1 MLILNLL
8 CNDMNVLTVSQ
19 INTFIKAVFDERQ
32 ELRNIYVSGEISNF
46 THYYRSGHMYFTLK
60 DENAQIKAVMFFS
73 YASRLKFQPESG
85 MKVICRGYITVYEK
99 SGEYQ
104 LYVDDMQPDGLGALN
119 LAYEQ
124 LKAKLFAE
132 GVCSDDVKKPLPR
145 YPRKI
150 GVVTSD
156 IGAAV
161 EDIKNITARRWPLA
175 EVVIAPT
182 LVQGANAA
190 PDIIKSII
198 RLDNAGDIDVIIVG
212 RGGGSVEDLWAF
224 NTESVA
230 RAVIN
235 CKTPIV
241 SAVGHE
247 TDFTICDFVA
257 DLRAPTPSAAAE
269 IVCPDIGTEIARCDN
284 LKNMLSRFENEK
296 IDGEMQYLS
305 DLTETSVLASSEN
318 FLKEHCDY
326 VAELA
331 SRLGS
336 SFDLMLGDRD
346 NKFALLLGKLNAL
359 SPLAVMQRGYSVAK
373 EKNGKIIKSVSQIS
387 AEDNVKIEFADG
399 NAVCRVCEV
408 NKIER

>member
-1 MLILNLL
+1 
-8 CNDMNVLTVSQ
+8 MNVLTVSQ
-19 INTFIKAVFDERQ
+19 INTFIKAVFAERQ
-32 ELRNIYVSGEISNF
+32 ELRNVYISGEISNF

-60 DENAQIKAVMFFS
+60 DENAQIKAVMFSS

-85 MKVICRGYITVYEK
+85 MKVICRGYISVYEK

-132 GVCSDDVKKPLPR
+132 GVCGDDVKKPLPR

-175 EVVIAPT
+175 KVVIAPT

-190 PDIIKSII
+190 PDIVKSIV

-224 NTESVA
+224 NTEGVA

-269 IVCPDIGTEIARCDN
+269 IICPDIEAEIAHCEN
-284 LKNMLSRFENEK
+284 LKNMLSRLESDK
-296 IDGEMQYLS
+296 IDEEMQYIA

-326 VAELA
+326 LGELS
-331 SRLGS
+331 SRFCRA
-336 SFDLMLGDRD
+336 FDSTLGDKE
-346 NKFALLLGKLNAL
+346 NKFAMLLGKLNAL
-359 SPLAVMQRGYSVAK
+359 SPLAVMQRGYAVAK
-373 EKNGKIIKSVSQIS
+373 ESGGKIIKSVLQIS
-387 AEDNVKIEFADG
+387 ANDDVKIEFADG
-399 NAVCRVCEV
+399 NAVCKVCEV
-408 NKIER
+408 NQIER

>member
-1 MLILNLL
+1 
-8 CNDMNVLTVSQ
+8 MNVLTVSQ
-19 INTFIKAVFDERQ
+19 INTFIKAVFAERQ
-32 ELRNIYVSGEISNF
+32 ELRNVYISGEISNF

-60 DENAQIKAVMFFS
+60 DENAQIKAVMFSS

-85 MKVICRGYITVYEK
+85 MNVICRGYISVYEK

-132 GVCSDDVKKPLPR
+132 GVCGDDVKKPLPR

-175 EVVIAPT
+175 KVVIAPT

-190 PDIIKSII
+190 PDIVKSIV

-224 NTESVA
+224 NTEGVA

-269 IVCPDIGTEIARCDN
+269 IICPDIEAEIAHCEN
-284 LKNMLSRFENEK
+284 LKNMLSRLESDK
-296 IDGEMQYLS
+296 IDEEMQYIA
-305 DLTETSVLASSEN
+305 DLTETSVLASPEN

-326 VAELA
+326 LGELS
-331 SRLGS
+331 SRFCRA
-336 SFDLMLGDRD
+336 FDSTLGDKE
-346 NKFALLLGKLNAL
+346 NKFAMLLGKLNAL
-359 SPLAVMQRGYSVAK
+359 SPLAVMQRGYAVAK
-373 EKNGKIIKSVSQIS
+373 ESGGKIIKSVSQIS
-387 AEDNVKIEFADG
+387 ANDDVKIEFADG
-399 NAVCRVCEV
+399 NAICKVCEV
-408 NKIER
+408 NQIER

>member
-1 MLILNLL
+1 
-8 CNDMNVLTVSQ
+8 MNVLTVTQ
-19 INTFIKAVFDERQ
+19 INTFIKAIFAERQ
-32 ELRNIYVSGEISNF
+32 ELRNVYINGEISNF

-60 DENAQIKAVMFFS
+60 DENAQIKAVMFSS
-73 YASRLKFQPESG
+73 YASRLKFQPENG
-85 MKVICRGYITVYEK
+85 MKVICRGYISVYEK

-119 LAYEQ
+119 MAYEQ

-132 GVCSDDVKKPLPR
+132 DVCSDEVKKPLPR
-145 YPRKI
+145 YPLKI

-161 EDIKNITARRWPLA
+161 EDIKNITARRWPIA
-175 EVVIAPT
+175 ELVIVPT

-190 PDIIKSII
+190 PDIIKSISC
-198 RLDNAGDIDVIIVG
+198 LEKYGDIDVIIVG

-230 RAVIN
+230 RAVID
-235 CKTPIV
+235 CKIPIV

-247 TDFTICDFVA
+247 SDFTICDFVA

-269 IVCPDIGTEIARCDN
+269 IICPDINVEISRC
-284 LKNMLSRFENEK
+284 ENAKVMIERLVNDK
-296 IDGEMQYLS
+296 IDEEMQFVS

-326 VAELA
+326 IKDLRT
-331 SRLGS
+331 RLKD
-336 SFDLMLGDRD
+336 SFDNVFGVYENR
-346 NKFALLLGKLNAL
+346 FAVLLGKLNAL
-359 SPLAVMQRGYSVAK
+359 SPLAVMERGYSVAK
-373 EKNGKIIKSVSQIS
+373 TAGGAIIKSASQI
-387 AEDNVKIEFADG
+387 AVNDNINIEFANG
-399 NAVCRVCEV
+399 SAVCSVCEV
-408 NKIER
+408 NEIE

>member
-1 MLILNLL
+1 
-8 CNDMNVLTVSQ
+8 MNVLTVTQ
-19 INTFIKAVFDERQ
+19 INTFIKAIFAERQ
-32 ELRNIYVSGEISNF
+32 ELRNIYISGEISNF

-60 DENAQIKAVMFFS
+60 DENAQIKAVMFSS
-73 YASRLKFQPESG
+73 YASRLKFQPENG
-85 MKVICRGYITVYEK
+85 MKVICRGYISVYEK

-119 LAYEQ
+119 MAYEQ

-132 GVCSDDVKKPLPR
+132 GVCSDEVKKPLPR
-145 YPRKI
+145 YPLKI

-161 EDIKNITARRWPLA
+161 EDIKNITARRWPVA
-175 EVVIAPT
+175 ELVIVPT

-190 PDIIKSII
+190 PDIIKSISC
-198 RLDNAGDIDVIIVG
+198 LEKYGDIDVIIVG

-230 RAVIN
+230 RAVID
-235 CKTPIV
+235 CKIPIV

-247 TDFTICDFVA
+247 SDFTICDFVA

-269 IVCPDIGTEIARCDN
+269 IICPDINVEISRC
-284 LKNMLSRFENEK
+284 ENAKVMIERLVNDK
-296 IDGEMQYLS
+296 IDEEMQFVS

-326 VAELA
+326 IKDLRT
-331 SRLGS
+331 RLKD
-336 SFDLMLGDRD
+336 SFDNVFGVYENR
-346 NKFALLLGKLNAL
+346 FAVLLGKLNAL
-359 SPLAVMQRGYSVAK
+359 SPLAVMERGYSVAK
-373 EKNGKIIKSVSQIS
+373 TAGGAIIKSASQI
-387 AEDNVKIEFADG
+387 AVNDNINIEFANG
-399 NAVCRVCEV
+399 SAVCSVYEV
-408 NKIER
+408 NEIE

>member
-1 MLILNLL
+1 
-8 CNDMNVLTVSQ
+8 MNVLTVTQ
-19 INTFIKAVFDERQ
+19 INTFIKAIFAERQ
-32 ELRNIYVSGEISNF
+32 ELRNVYISGEISNF

-60 DENAQIKAVMFFS
+60 DENAQIKAVMFSS
-73 YASRLKFQPESG
+73 YASRLKFQPENG
-85 MKVICRGYITVYEK
+85 MKVICSGYISVYEK

-119 LAYEQ
+119 MAYEQ

-132 GVCSDDVKKPLPR
+132 GVCSDEVKKPLPR
-145 YPRKI
+145 YPLKI

-161 EDIKNITARRWPLA
+161 EDIKNITARRWPVA
-175 EVVIAPT
+175 ELVIVPT

-190 PDIIKSII
+190 PDIIKSISC
-198 RLDNAGDIDVIIVG
+198 LEKYGDIDVIIVG

-230 RAVIN
+230 RAVID
-235 CKTPIV
+235 CKIPIV

-247 TDFTICDFVA
+247 SDFTICDFVA

-269 IVCPDIGTEIARCDN
+269 IICPDINVEISRC
-284 LKNMLSRFENEK
+284 ENAKVMIGRLVNDK
-296 IDGEMQYLS
+296 IDEEMQFVS

-326 VAELA
+326 IKDLRT
-331 SRLGS
+331 RLKD
-336 SFDLMLGDRD
+336 SFDNVFGVYENR
-346 NKFALLLGKLNAL
+346 FAVLLGKLNAL
-359 SPLAVMQRGYSVAK
+359 SPLAVMERGYSVAK
-373 EKNGKIIKSVSQIS
+373 TAGGAIIKSASQI
-387 AEDNVKIEFADG
+387 AVNDNINIEFANG
-399 NAVCRVCEV
+399 SAVCSVCEV
-408 NKIER
+408 NEIE

>member
-1 MLILNLL
+1 
-8 CNDMNVLTVSQ
+8 MNVLTVSQ
-19 INTFIKAVFDERQ
+19 INTFIKAVFAERQ
-32 ELRNIYVSGEISNF
+32 ELRNVYISGEISNF

-60 DENAQIKAVMFFS
+60 DENAQIKAVMFSS

-85 MKVICRGYITVYEK
+85 MKVICRGYISVYEK

-132 GVCSDDVKKPLPR
+132 GVCGDDVKKPLPR

-175 EVVIAPT
+175 NVVIAPT

-190 PDIIKSII
+190 PDIVKSII

-224 NTESVA
+224 NTEGVA

-269 IVCPDIGTEIARCDN
+269 IICPDIEAEIAHCEN
-284 LKNMLSRFENEK
+284 LKNMLSRLECDK
-296 IDGEMQYLS
+296 IDEEMQYIA

-318 FLKEHCDY
+318 FLKEHGDY
-326 VAELA
+326 LGELS
-331 SRLGS
+331 SRFCRA
-336 SFDLMLGDRD
+336 FDSTLGDKE
-346 NKFALLLGKLNAL
+346 NKFAMLLGKLNAL
-359 SPLAVMQRGYSVAK
+359 SPLAVMQRDYAVAK
-373 EKNGKIIKSVSQIS
+373 ESGGKIIKSVSQIS
-387 AEDNVKIEFADG
+387 ANDDVKIEFADG
-399 NAVCRVCEV
+399 NAVCKVCEV
-408 NKIER
+408 NQIER

>member
-1 MLILNLL
+1 
-8 CNDMNVLTVSQ
+8 MNVLTVTQ
-19 INTFIKAVFDERQ
+19 INTFIKAIFAERQ
-32 ELRNIYVSGEISNF
+32 ELRNVYISGEISNF

-60 DENAQIKAVMFFS
+60 DENAQIKAVMFSS
-73 YASRLKFQPESG
+73 YASRLKFQPENG
-85 MKVICRGYITVYEK
+85 MKVICRGYISVYEK

-119 LAYEQ
+119 MAYEQ

-132 GVCSDDVKKPLPR
+132 GVCSDEVKKPLPR
-145 YPRKI
+145 YPLKI

-161 EDIKNITARRWPLA
+161 EDIKNITARRWPIA
-175 EVVIAPT
+175 ELVIVPT

-190 PDIIKSII
+190 PDIIKSISC
-198 RLDNAGDIDVIIVG
+198 LEKYGDIDVIIVG

-230 RAVIN
+230 RAVID
-235 CKTPIV
+235 CKIPIV

-247 TDFTICDFVA
+247 SDFTICDFVA

-269 IVCPDIGTEIARCDN
+269 IICPDINVEISRC
-284 LKNMLSRFENEK
+284 ENAKVMIERLVNDK
-296 IDGEMQYLS
+296 IDEEMQFVS

-326 VAELA
+326 IKDLRT
-331 SRLGS
+331 RLKD
-336 SFDLMLGDRD
+336 SFDNVFGVYENR
-346 NKFALLLGKLNAL
+346 FAVLLGKLNAL
-359 SPLAVMQRGYSVAK
+359 SPLAVMERGYSVAK
-373 EKNGKIIKSVSQIS
+373 TAGGAIIKSASQI
-387 AEDNVKIEFADG
+387 AVNDNINIEFANG
-399 NAVCRVCEV
+399 SAVCSVCEV
-408 NKIER
+408 NEIE

>member
-1 MLILNLL
+1 
-8 CNDMNVLTVSQ
+8 MNVLTVTQ
-19 INTFIKAVFDERQ
+19 INTFIKAIFAERQ
-32 ELRNIYVSGEISNF
+32 ELRNVYISGEISNF

-60 DENAQIKAVMFFS
+60 DENAQIKAVMFSS
-73 YASRLKFQPESG
+73 YASRLKFQPENG
-85 MKVICRGYITVYEK
+85 MKVICRGYISVYEK

-119 LAYEQ
+119 MAYEQ

-132 GVCSDDVKKPLPR
+132 GVCSDEVKKPLPR
-145 YPRKI
+145 YPLKI

-161 EDIKNITARRWPLA
+161 EDIKNITARRWPVA
-175 EVVIAPT
+175 ELVIVPT

-190 PDIIKSII
+190 PDIIKSMSC
-198 RLDNAGDIDVIIVG
+198 LEKYGDIDVIIVG

-230 RAVIN
+230 RAVID
-235 CKTPIV
+235 CKIPIV

-247 TDFTICDFVA
+247 SDFTICDFVA

-269 IVCPDIGTEIARCDN
+269 IICPDINVEISRC
-284 LKNMLSRFENEK
+284 ENAKVMIERLVNDK
-296 IDGEMQYLS
+296 IDAEMQFVS

-326 VAELA
+326 IKDLHT
-331 SRLGS
+331 RLKD
-336 SFDLMLGDRD
+336 SFDNVFGIYENR
-346 NKFALLLGKLNAL
+346 FAVLLGKLNAL
-359 SPLAVMQRGYSVAK
+359 SPLAVMERGYSVAK
-373 EKNGKIIKSVSQIS
+373 TAGGAIIKSASQI
-387 AEDNVKIEFADG
+387 AVNDNINIEFANG
-399 NAVCRVCEV
+399 SAVCSVCEV
-408 NKIER
+408 NEIE

>member
-1 MLILNLL
+1 
-8 CNDMNVLTVSQ
+8 MNVLTVSQ
-19 INTFIKAVFDERQ
+19 INTFIKAVFAERQ
-32 ELRNIYVSGEISNF
+32 ELRNVYISGEISNF

-60 DENAQIKAVMFFS
+60 DENAQIKAVMFSS

-85 MKVICRGYITVYEK
+85 MKVICRGYISVYEK

-132 GVCSDDVKKPLPR
+132 GVCGDDVKKPLPR

-161 EDIKNITARRWPLA
+161 EDIKNITARRWPLTK
-175 EVVIAPT
+175 VVIAPT

-190 PDIIKSII
+190 PDIVKSIV

-224 NTESVA
+224 NTEGVA
-230 RAVIN
+230 RAIIN

-269 IVCPDIGTEIARCDN
+269 IICPDIEAEIAHFEN
-284 LKNMLSRFENEK
+284 LKNMLSCLESDK
-296 IDGEMQYLS
+296 IDEEMQYIA

-326 VAELA
+326 LGELS
-331 SRLGS
+331 SRFCRA
-336 SFDLMLGDRD
+336 FDSTLGDKE
-346 NKFALLLGKLNAL
+346 NKFAMLLGKLNAL
-359 SPLAVMQRGYSVAK
+359 SPLAVMQRGYAVAK
-373 EKNGKIIKSVSQIS
+373 ESGGKIIKSVSQIS
-387 AEDNVKIEFADG
+387 ANDDVKIEFADG
-399 NAVCRVCEV
+399 NAVCKVCEV
-408 NKIER
+408 NQIER

>member
-1 MLILNLL
+1 
-8 CNDMNVLTVSQ
+8 MNVLTVTQ
-19 INTFIKAVFDERQ
+19 INTFIKAIFAERQ
-32 ELRNIYVSGEISNF
+32 ELRNIYISGEISNF

-60 DENAQIKAVMFFS
+60 DENAQIKAVMFSS
-73 YASRLKFQPESG
+73 YASRLKFQPENG
-85 MKVICRGYITVYEK
+85 MKVICRGYISVYEK

-119 LAYEQ
+119 MAYEQ

-132 GVCSDDVKKPLPR
+132 GVCSDEVKKTLPR
-145 YPRKI
+145 YPLKI

-161 EDIKNITARRWPLA
+161 EDIKNITARRWPVAQL
-175 EVVIAPT
+175 VIVPT

-190 PDIIKSII
+190 PDIIKSISC
-198 RLDNAGDIDVIIVG
+198 LEKYGDIDVIIVG

-230 RAVIN
+230 RAVID
-235 CKTPIV
+235 CKIPIV

-247 TDFTICDFVA
+247 SDFTICDFVA

-269 IVCPDIGTEIARCDN
+269 IICPDINVEISRC
-284 LKNMLSRFENEK
+284 ENAKEMIERLVNDK
-296 IDGEMQYLS
+296 IDAEMQFVS

-326 VAELA
+326 IKDLHT
-331 SRLGS
+331 RLKD
-336 SFDLMLGDRD
+336 SFDNVFGIYENR
-346 NKFALLLGKLNAL
+346 FAVLLGKLNAL
-359 SPLAVMQRGYSVAK
+359 SPLAVMERGYSVAK
-373 EKNGKIIKSVSQIS
+373 TAGGAIIKSASQI
-387 AEDNVKIEFADG
+387 AVNDNINIEFANG
-399 NAVCRVCEV
+399 SAVCSVCEV
-408 NKIER
+408 NEIE

>member
-1 MLILNLL
+1 
-8 CNDMNVLTVSQ
+8 MNVLTVTQ
-19 INTFIKAVFDERQ
+19 INTFIKAIFAERQ
-32 ELRNIYVSGEISNF
+32 ELRNIYISGEISNF

-60 DENAQIKAVMFFS
+60 DENAQIKAVMFSS
-73 YASRLKFQPESG
+73 YASRLKFQPENG
-85 MKVICRGYITVYEK
+85 MKVICRGYISVYEK

-119 LAYEQ
+119 MAYEQ

-132 GVCSDDVKKPLPR
+132 GVCSDEVKKPLPR
-145 YPRKI
+145 YPLKI

-161 EDIKNITARRWPLA
+161 EDIKNITARRWPIA
-175 EVVIAPT
+175 ELVIVPT

-190 PDIIKSII
+190 PDIIKSISC
-198 RLDNAGDIDVIIVG
+198 LEKYGDIDVIIVG

-230 RAVIN
+230 RAVID
-235 CKTPIV
+235 CKIPIV

-247 TDFTICDFVA
+247 SDFTICDFVA

-269 IVCPDIGTEIARCDN
+269 IICPDINVEISRC
-284 LKNMLSRFENEK
+284 ENAKVMIERLVNDK
-296 IDGEMQYLS
+296 IDAEMQFVS

-326 VAELA
+326 IKDLHT
-331 SRLGS
+331 RLKD
-336 SFDLMLGDRD
+336 SFDNVFGIYENR
-346 NKFALLLGKLNAL
+346 FAVLLGKLNAL
-359 SPLAVMQRGYSVAK
+359 SPLAVMERGYSVAK
-373 EKNGKIIKSVSQIS
+373 TAGGAIIKSASQI
-387 AEDNVKIEFADG
+387 AVNDNINIEFANG
-399 NAVCRVCEV
+399 SAVCSVCEV
-408 NKIER
+408 NEIE

>member
-1 MLILNLL
+1 
-8 CNDMNVLTVSQ
+8 MNVLTVSQ
-19 INTFIKAVFDERQ
+19 INTFIKAVFAERQ
-32 ELRNIYVSGEISNF
+32 ELRNVYISGEISNF

-60 DENAQIKAVMFFS
+60 DENAQIKAVMFSS

-85 MKVICRGYITVYEK
+85 MKVICRGYISVYEK

-132 GVCSDDVKKPLPR
+132 GVCGDDVKKPLPR

-175 EVVIAPT
+175 KVVIAPT

-190 PDIIKSII
+190 PDIVKSIV

-224 NTESVA
+224 NTEGVA
-230 RAVIN
+230 RAIIN

-269 IVCPDIGTEIARCDN
+269 IICPDIEAEIAHCEN
-284 LKNMLSRFENEK
+284 LKNMLSCLESDK
-296 IDGEMQYLS
+296 IDEEMQYIA

-326 VAELA
+326 LGELS
-331 SRLGS
+331 SRFCS
-336 SFDLMLGDRD
+336 AFDSTLGDKE
-346 NKFALLLGKLNAL
+346 NKFAMLLGKLNAL
-359 SPLAVMQRGYSVAK
+359 SPLAVMQRGYAVAK
-373 EKNGKIIKSVSQIS
+373 ESGGKIIKSVSQIS
-387 AEDNVKIEFADG
+387 ANDDVKIEFADG
-399 NAVCRVCEV
+399 NAVCKVCEV
-408 NKIER
+408 NQIER

>member
-1 MLILNLL
+1 
-8 CNDMNVLTVSQ
+8 MNVLTVTQ
-19 INTFIKAVFDERQ
+19 INTFIKAIFAERQ
-32 ELRNIYVSGEISNF
+32 ELRNVYISGEISNF

-60 DENAQIKAVMFFS
+60 DENAQIKAVMFSS
-73 YASRLKFQPESG
+73 YASRIKFQPENG
-85 MKVICRGYITVYEK
+85 MKVICRGYISVYEK

-124 LKAKLFAE
+124 LKVKLFAE
-132 GVCSDDVKKPLPR
+132 GVCSDEVKKPLPR
-145 YPRKI
+145 YPLKI

-161 EDIKNITARRWPLA
+161 EDIKNITARRWPVA
-175 EVVIAPT
+175 ELVIVPT

-190 PDIIKSII
+190 PDIIKSISC
-198 RLDNAGDIDVIIVG
+198 LEKYGDIDVIIVG

-230 RAVIN
+230 RAVID
-235 CKTPIV
+235 CKIPIV

-247 TDFTICDFVA
+247 SDFTICDFVA

-269 IVCPDIGTEIARCDN
+269 IICPDINVEISRC
-284 LKNMLSRFENEK
+284 ENAKVMIERLVNDK
-296 IDGEMQYLS
+296 IDEEMQFVS

-326 VAELA
+326 IKDLRT
-331 SRLGS
+331 RLKD
-336 SFDLMLGDRD
+336 SFDNVFGVYENR
-346 NKFALLLGKLNAL
+346 FAVLLGKLNAL
-359 SPLAVMQRGYSVAK
+359 SPLAVMERGYSVAK
-373 EKNGKIIKSVSQIS
+373 TAGGAIIKSASQI
-387 AEDNVKIEFADG
+387 AVNDNINIEFANG
-399 NAVCRVCEV
+399 SAVCSVCEV
-408 NKIER
+408 NEIE

>member
-1 MLILNLL
+1 
-8 CNDMNVLTVSQ
+8 MNVLTVTQ
-19 INTFIKAVFDERQ
+19 INTFIKAIFAERQ
-32 ELRNIYVSGEISNF
+32 ELRNVYISGEISNF

-60 DENAQIKAVMFFS
+60 DENAQIKAVMFSS
-73 YASRLKFQPESG
+73 YASRLKFQPENG
-85 MKVICRGYITVYEK
+85 MKVICRGYISVYEK

-119 LAYEQ
+119 MAYEQ

-132 GVCSDDVKKPLPR
+132 GVCSDEVKKTLPR
-145 YPRKI
+145 YPLKI

-161 EDIKNITARRWPLA
+161 EDIKNITARRWPVAQL
-175 EVVIAPT
+175 VIVPT

-190 PDIIKSII
+190 PDIIKSISC
-198 RLDNAGDIDVIIVG
+198 LEKYGDIDVIIVG

-230 RAVIN
+230 RAVID
-235 CKTPIV
+235 CKIPIV

-247 TDFTICDFVA
+247 SDFTICDFVA

-269 IVCPDIGTEIARCDN
+269 IICPDINVEISRC
-284 LKNMLSRFENEK
+284 ENAKVMIERLVNDK
-296 IDGEMQYLS
+296 IDAEMQFVS

-326 VAELA
+326 IKDLHT
-331 SRLGS
+331 RLKD
-336 SFDLMLGDRD
+336 SFDNVFGIYENR
-346 NKFALLLGKLNAL
+346 FAVLLGKLNAL
-359 SPLAVMQRGYSVAK
+359 SPLAVMERGYSVAK
-373 EKNGKIIKSVSQIS
+373 TAGGAIIKSASQI
-387 AEDNVKIEFADG
+387 AVNDNINIEFANG
-399 NAVCRVCEV
+399 SAVCSVCEV
-408 NKIER
+408 NEIE

>member
-1 MLILNLL
+1 
-8 CNDMNVLTVSQ
+8 MNVLTVTQ
-19 INTFIKAVFDERQ
+19 INTFIKAIFAERQ
-32 ELRNIYVSGEISNF
+32 ELRNVYISGEISNF

-60 DENAQIKAVMFFS
+60 DENAQIKAVMFSS
-73 YASRLKFQPESG
+73 YASRLKFQPENG
-85 MKVICRGYITVYEK
+85 MKVICSGYISVYEK

-119 LAYEQ
+119 MAYEQ

-132 GVCSDDVKKPLPR
+132 GVCSDEVKKPLPR
-145 YPRKI
+145 YPLKI

-161 EDIKNITARRWPLA
+161 EDIKNITARRWPVA
-175 EVVIAPT
+175 ELVIVPT

-190 PDIIKSII
+190 PDIIKSISC
-198 RLDNAGDIDVIIVG
+198 LEKYGDIDVIIVG

-230 RAVIN
+230 RAVID
-235 CKTPIV
+235 CKIPIV

-247 TDFTICDFVA
+247 SDFTICDFVA

-269 IVCPDIGTEIARCDN
+269 IICPDINVEISRC
-284 LKNMLSRFENEK
+284 ENANVMIERLVNDK
-296 IDGEMQYLS
+296 IDEEIQFVS

-326 VAELA
+326 IKDLRT
-331 SRLGS
+331 RLKD
-336 SFDLMLGDRD
+336 SFDNVFGVYENR
-346 NKFALLLGKLNAL
+346 FAVLLGKLNAL
-359 SPLAVMQRGYSVAK
+359 SPLAVMERGYSVAK
-373 EKNGKIIKSVSQIS
+373 TAGGAIIKSASQI
-387 AEDNVKIEFADG
+387 AVNDNINIEFANG
-399 NAVCRVCEV
+399 SAVCSVCEV
-408 NKIER
+408 NEIE

>member
-1 MLILNLL
+1 
-8 CNDMNVLTVSQ
+8 MNVLTVTQ
-19 INTFIKAVFDERQ
+19 INTFIKAIFAERQ
-32 ELRNIYVSGEISNF
+32 ELRNVYISGEISNF

-60 DENAQIKAVMFFS
+60 DENAQIKAVMFS
-73 YASRLKFQPESG
+73 SNASRLKFQPENG
-85 MKVICRGYITVYEK
+85 MKVICRGYISVYEK

-132 GVCSDDVKKPLPR
+132 GVCSDEVKKPLPR
-145 YPRKI
+145 YPLKI

-161 EDIKNITARRWPLA
+161 EDIKNITARRWPIA
-175 EVVIAPT
+175 ELVIVPT

-190 PDIIKSII
+190 PDIIKSISC
-198 RLDNAGDIDVIIVG
+198 LEKYSDIDVIIVG

-230 RAVIN
+230 RAVID
-235 CKTPIV
+235 CKIPIV

-247 TDFTICDFVA
+247 SDFTICDFVA

-269 IVCPDIGTEIARCDN
+269 IICPDINVEISRC
-284 LKNMLSRFENEK
+284 ENAKVMIERLVNDK
-296 IDGEMQYLS
+296 IDEEMQFVS

-326 VAELA
+326 IKDLHT
-331 SRLGS
+331 RLKD
-336 SFDLMLGDRD
+336 SFDNVFGIYENR
-346 NKFALLLGKLNAL
+346 FAVLLGKLNAL
-359 SPLAVMQRGYSVAK
+359 SPLAVMERGYSVAK
-373 EKNGKIIKSVSQIS
+373 TAGGAIIKSASQI
-387 AEDNVKIEFADG
+387 AVNDNINIEFANG
-399 NAVCRVCEV
+399 SAVCSVCEV
-408 NKIER
+408 NEIE

>member
-1 MLILNLL
+1 
-8 CNDMNVLTVSQ
+8 MNVLTVSQ
-19 INTFIKAVFDERQ
+19 INTFIKAVFAERQ
-32 ELRNIYVSGEISNF
+32 ELRNVYISGEISNF

-60 DENAQIKAVMFFS
+60 DENAQIKAVMFSS

-85 MKVICRGYITVYEK
+85 MKVICRGYISVYEK

-132 GVCSDDVKKPLPR
+132 GVCGDDVKKPLPR

-175 EVVIAPT
+175 NVVIAPT

-190 PDIIKSII
+190 PDIVKSIV

-224 NTESVA
+224 NTEGVA

-269 IVCPDIGTEIARCDN
+269 IICPDIEAEIAHCEN
-284 LKNMLSRFENEK
+284 LKNMLSRLESDK
-296 IDGEMQYLS
+296 IDEEMQYIA
-305 DLTETSVLASSEN
+305 DLTETSVLASPEN
-318 FLKEHCDY
+318 FLKEHGDY
-326 VAELA
+326 LGELS
-331 SRLGS
+331 SRFCRA
-336 SFDLMLGDRD
+336 FDLTLGDKE
-346 NKFALLLGKLNAL
+346 NKFAMLLGKLNAL
-359 SPLAVMQRGYSVAK
+359 SPLAVMQRGYAVAK
-373 EKNGKIIKSVSQIS
+373 ESGGKIIKSVSQIS
-387 AEDNVKIEFADG
+387 ANDDVKIEFADG
-399 NAVCRVCEV
+399 NAVCKVCEV

>member
-1 MLILNLL
+1 
-8 CNDMNVLTVSQ
+8 MNVLTVTQ
-19 INTFIKAVFDERQ
+19 INTFIKAIFAERQ
-32 ELRNIYVSGEISNF
+32 ELRNVYISGEISNF

-60 DENAQIKAVMFFS
+60 DENAQIKAVMFSS
-73 YASRLKFQPESG
+73 YASRLKFQPENG
-85 MKVICRGYITVYEK
+85 MKVICRGYISVYEK

-119 LAYEQ
+119 MAYEQ

-132 GVCSDDVKKPLPR
+132 GVCSDEVKKPLPR
-145 YPRKI
+145 YPLKI

-161 EDIKNITARRWPLA
+161 EDIKNITARRWPVA
-175 EVVIAPT
+175 ELVIVPT

-190 PDIIKSII
+190 PDIIKSISC
-198 RLDNAGDIDVIIVG
+198 LEKYSDIDVIIVG

-230 RAVIN
+230 RAVID
-235 CKTPIV
+235 CKIPIV

-247 TDFTICDFVA
+247 SDFTICDFVA

-269 IVCPDIGTEIARCDN
+269 IICPDINVEISRC
-284 LKNMLSRFENEK
+284 ENANVMIERLVNDK
-296 IDGEMQYLS
+296 IDEEMQFVS

-326 VAELA
+326 IKDLRT
-331 SRLGS
+331 RLKD
-336 SFDLMLGDRD
+336 SFDNVFGIYENR
-346 NKFALLLGKLNAL
+346 FAVLLGKLNAL
-359 SPLAVMQRGYSVAK
+359 SPLAVMERGYSVAK
-373 EKNGKIIKSVSQIS
+373 TAGGAIIKSASQI
-387 AEDNVKIEFADG
+387 AVNDNINIEFANG
-399 NAVCRVCEV
+399 SAVCSVCEV
-408 NKIER
+408 NEIE

>member
-1 MLILNLL
+1 
-8 CNDMNVLTVSQ
+8 MNVLTVSQ
-19 INTFIKAVFDERQ
+19 INTFIKAVFAERQ
-32 ELRNIYVSGEISNF
+32 ELRNVYISGEISNF

-60 DENAQIKAVMFFS
+60 DENAQIKAVMFSS

-85 MKVICRGYITVYEK
+85 MKVICRGYISVYEK

-132 GVCSDDVKKPLPR
+132 GVCGDDVKKPLPR

-175 EVVIAPT
+175 KVVIAPT

-190 PDIIKSII
+190 PDIVKSIV

-224 NTESVA
+224 NTEGVA
-230 RAVIN
+230 RAIIN

-269 IVCPDIGTEIARCDN
+269 IIFPDIEAEIAHFEN
-284 LKNMLSRFENEK
+284 LKNMLSCLESDK
-296 IDGEMQYLS
+296 IDEEMQYIA

-326 VAELA
+326 LGELS
-331 SRLGS
+331 SRFCRA
-336 SFDLMLGDRD
+336 FDSTLGDKE
-346 NKFALLLGKLNAL
+346 NKFAMLLGKLNAL
-359 SPLAVMQRGYSVAK
+359 SPLAVMQRGYAVAK
-373 EKNGKIIKSVSQIS
+373 ESGGKIIKSVSQIS
-387 AEDNVKIEFADG
+387 ANDDVKIEFADG
-399 NAVCRVCEV
+399 NAVCKVCEV
-408 NKIER
+408 NQIER

>member
-1 MLILNLL
+1 
-8 CNDMNVLTVSQ
+8 MNVLTVSQ
-19 INTFIKAVFDERQ
+19 INTFIKAVFAERQ
-32 ELRNIYVSGEISNF
+32 ELRNVYISGEISNF

-60 DENAQIKAVMFFS
+60 DENAQIKAVMFSS

-85 MKVICRGYITVYEK
+85 MKVICRGYISVYEK

-132 GVCSDDVKKPLPR
+132 GVCGDDVKKPLPR

-156 IGAAV
+156 IGAAI

-175 EVVIAPT
+175 KLVIAPT

-190 PDIIKSII
+190 PDIVKSIV

-224 NTESVA
+224 NTEGVA

-257 DLRAPTPSAAAE
+257 DLRAPTPSAAAK
-269 IVCPDIGTEIARCDN
+269 IICPDIEAEIAHCEN
-284 LKNMLSRFENEK
+284 LKNMLSRLESDK
-296 IDGEMQYLS
+296 IDEEMQYIA

-326 VAELA
+326 LGELS
-331 SRLGS
+331 SRFCRA
-336 SFDLMLGDRD
+336 FDSTLGDKE
-346 NKFALLLGKLNAL
+346 NKFAMLLGKLNAL
-359 SPLAVMQRGYSVAK
+359 SPLAVMQRGYAVAK
-373 EKNGKIIKSVSQIS
+373 ESGGKIIKSVSQIS
-387 AEDNVKIEFADG
+387 ANDDVKIEFADG
-399 NAVCRVCEV
+399 NAVCKVCEV
-408 NKIER
+408 NQIER

>member
-1 MLILNLL
+1 
-8 CNDMNVLTVSQ
+8 MNVLTVSQ
-19 INTFIKAVFDERQ
+19 INTFIKAVFAERQ
-32 ELRNIYVSGEISNF
+32 ELRNVYISGEISNF

-60 DENAQIKAVMFFS
+60 DENAQIKAVMFSS

-85 MKVICRGYITVYEK
+85 MKVICRGYISVYEK

-132 GVCSDDVKKPLPR
+132 GVCGDDVKKPLPR

-175 EVVIAPT
+175 KVVIAPT

-190 PDIIKSII
+190 PDIVKSIV

-224 NTESVA
+224 NTEGVA

-269 IVCPDIGTEIARCDN
+269 IICPDIEAEIAHCEN
-284 LKNMLSRFENEK
+284 LKNMLSCLESDK
-296 IDGEMQYLS
+296 IDEEMQYIA
-305 DLTETSVLASSEN
+305 DLTETSVLASPEN

-326 VAELA
+326 FGELS
-331 SRLGS
+331 SRFCRA
-336 SFDLMLGDRD
+336 FDSTLGDKE
-346 NKFALLLGKLNAL
+346 NKFAMLLGKLNAL
-359 SPLAVMQRGYSVAK
+359 SPLAVMQRGYAVAK
-373 EKNGKIIKSVSQIS
+373 ESGGKIIKSVSQIS
-387 AEDNVKIEFADG
+387 ANDDVKIEFADG
-399 NAVCRVCEV
+399 NAVCKVCEV
-408 NKIER
+408 NQIER